1 MGQTGLT
8 PCFFFEFLSF
18 TLIFSTCMSDGAK
31 DLLLHLMAVHQRLIY
46 W

>member
-8 PCFFFEFLSF
+8 SCFLFEFLSF
-18 TLIFSTCMSDGAK
+18 TLFLSTCMSDGAK
-31 DLLLHLMAVHQRLIY
+31 DHLLHLMAVHQRLIY